1 MKVCMIAT
9 LGGHLAQL
17 ELLQPASHGHD
28 AYLVSVSSDHALQ
41 AMPGMRRYMVRQIL
55 RNPALL
61 LINSIQSLRII
72 LRERPQVVITTGAGD
87 ALPTVFL
94 CALLGC
100 VVVLVESFARVSRAS
115 LFGRLVR
122 HWCDVVLYQWPELRW
137 DYPTGIQVAPL
148 FQFAEA
154 PHPLQ
159 PSPTVL
165 VLTGTHSRGFERL
178 LIAIDNLVEAGVLP
192 ARIQAQVGQSTYVPR
207 TFPSFRFTSHE
218 RLMGMIESADV
229 VITHD
234 GSASIGEA
242 LSRGKRTIV
251 VPRRPNEE
259 ASYKSDQQLARH
271 LASLGWVTLVDDMD
285 QLAEAVVSPTHG
297 TIERPRS
304 GAPGAV
310 QTIVDFM
317 RTLRVNGP
325 EASRS
330 SRVSS
335 VGGSLDVVLVSPVN
349 PWTDAPSGI
358 KAYTEALILRLSE
371 SGLRVTIVTTGD
383 PPPVLP
389 DNVDSVVVS
398 YRRPSTLGFLA
409 ALFLNGARVT
419 HRGDVIH
426 VQRLDHLLPVAFWSR
441 STPTVVTLH
450 GDAARSIRLRKGPV
464 AALILRVLEEF
475 ATRFVDAAIAVDEQ
489 TCKTYESWFPRL
501 RGKITTIP
509 IGTEAATFSPRP
521 RHLGS
526 AEPFPASSKLV
537 LFAGRLDHEKN
548 VSLLLDSFSRL
559 TSAVPDAFLVIA
571 GEGRQEGALRKR
583 AQFLGLTNVRFLPTL
598 SRLSLWD
605 LIRRAE
611 VVAIPS
617 LFESG
622 PLIAL
627 EAIRIGTPIV
637 STPVGRIPEILGRWV
652 VGKVARAEPGEFADA
667 LREVIERTKA
677 YYSNGLLSAAAT
689 LSFDSTLAATL
700 GIYRSVTA
708 GRVGS

>member
-1 MKVCMIAT
+1 MIAT

-17 ELLQPASHGHD
+17 ELLRPASQGHD

-41 AMPGMRRYMVRQIL
+41 ALPGMRRYVVRQIL

-61 LINSIQSLRII
+61 LVNTIQSLRII

-87 ALPTVFL
+87 ALPTVLL

-100 VVVLVESFARVSRAS
+100 GVVLVESFARVSRAS

-122 HWCDVVLYQWPELRW
+122 HWCDVVLYQWPELRR

-148 FQFAEA
+148 FQFEDT
-154 PHPLQ
+154 PHRLPR
-159 PSPTVL
+159 SPTVV

-178 LIAIDNLVEAGVLP
+178 LMAIDKLVAAGALP
-192 ARIQAQVGQSTYVPR
+192 GQVQAQVGRSTYVPR
-207 TFPSFRFTSHE
+207 AFPSFRFTSHDL
-218 RLMGMIESADV
+218 LMRMIESADV

-242 LSRGKRTIV
+242 VSRGKRTIV
-251 VPRRPNEE
+251 VPRRPHEE
-259 ASYKSDQQLARH
+259 TSYNSDQQLARR
-271 LASLGWVTLVDDMD
+271 LASLGWVTVVDDLD
-285 QLAEAVVSPTHG
+285 QLAEAVVSPARG
-297 TIERPRS
+297 KMERIGS
-304 GAPGAV
+304 GAPEAV

-317 RTLRVNGP
+317 RTLRVDGP
-325 EASRS
+325 RASRS

-335 VGGSLDVVLVSPVN
+335 VSGSLSVVLISPVN
-349 PWTDAPSGI
+349 PWTDYPSGI
-358 KAYTEALILRLSE
+358 KAYSEALILRLSE
-371 SGLRVTIVTTGD
+371 SGLGVTIVTTGE
-383 PPPVLP
+383 PPPLLP
-389 DNVDSVVVS
+389 DNVDFVVVS
-398 YRRPSTLGFLA
+398 SRRPSSLGFLA
-409 ALFLNGARVT
+409 ALFLNGARVA

-426 VQRLDHLLPVAFWSR
+426 VQRLDHVLPVAFWSR

-450 GDAARSIRLRKGPV
+450 GDAARSIRIRKGPV
-464 AALILRVLEEF
+464 AALILRVLEEI

-489 TCKTYESWFPRL
+489 TRKMYESRFPRL

-509 IGTEAATFSPRP
+509 IGTERATFSPRP
-521 RHLGS
+521 RQLGS
-526 AEPFPASSKLV
+526 IEAFPASSKLI

-559 TSAVPDAFLVIA
+559 TFAVPDAFLVIA
-571 GEGRQEGALRKR
+571 GEGRQAGALRKR
-583 AQFLGLTNVRFLPTL
+583 AQVLGLTNVRFLPTL
-598 SRLSLWD
+598 SKPSLWD
-605 LIRRAE
+605 LIRRAD

-637 STPVGRIPEILGRWV
+637 STPVGRIPEILARWV
-652 VGKVARAEPGEFADA
+652 VGQVARAEPGEFANA
-667 LREVIERTKA
+667 LREVIQRTKA

-708 GRVGS
+708 ARVGS